1 MQRELGQNMQLK
13 WRSKLEAK
21 DVFVRKPTEQ
31 RGGRKRNSNKRA
43 TKVAFQF

>member
-13 WRSKLEAK
+13 RRSKLEAK

-31 RGGRKRNSNKRA
+31 RGGKRNSNKRA